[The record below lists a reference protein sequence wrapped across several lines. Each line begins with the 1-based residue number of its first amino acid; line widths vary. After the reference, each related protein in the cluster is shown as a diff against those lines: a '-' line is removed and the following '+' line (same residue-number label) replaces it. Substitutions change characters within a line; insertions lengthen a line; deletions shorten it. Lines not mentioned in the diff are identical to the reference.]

1 MRPWAVTER
10 QQQVLRLRAEGLTA
24 KQIAAELWLSEET
37 VKEHLKAINR
47 ALVARNSTHAVTLGF
62 RSGMLT

>member
-10 QQQVLRLRAEGLTA
+10 QRQVLALRAEGLTA
-24 KQIAAELWLSEET
+24 KQIGAELWVTEET
-37 VKEHLKAINR
+37 VKHHLREIHR
-47 ALVARNSTHAVTLGF
+47 TLGARNATHAVTIGF